1 LVELWQTNQKFF
13 VLINCQGLGYEIQI
27 LESFFLKLKTN
38 QISNKKI
45 TLWLK
50 HIKKEDSDLL
60 FGFTS
65 KEQKNF
71 FIEILSIRGV
81 GSQIGM
87 GILNKFSIS
96 EVINAIKTQNKKLIC
111 SVPGIGQ
118 KMSDRLILELKN
130 KFKSELQFEEEK
142 AKDEFEIKD
151 PEINK
156 MMQDLKLTLQSLNYK
171 NKEINTIMPII
182 KESTLLAKKEK
193 NLSFENLLKI
203 AKNNLDKDSSNIGRW
218 RSIINKLKINF
229 MSLDTAEKQKLIET
243 HQVHST
249 DTGSVEVQVAM
260 LSKRISKLSDHLQG
274 NIHDFASRQG
284 LLKMIG
290 KRKRLLSYIKDKNV
304 QRYQELV
311 KKIGIRGWSQLM
323 KKKQSKKKTQN

>member
-1 LVELWQTNQKFF
+1 MINWINGELVELWQTNQKFF

-65 KEQKNF
+65 KEQRNF

-87 GILNKFSIS
+87 GILNKFSIG

-130 KFKSELQFEEEK
+130 KFKSEIQFEEQK

-156 MMQDLKLTLQSLNYK
+156 MIEDLQLTLQSLNYK
-171 NKEINTIMPII
+171 NKEIMNILPII
-182 KESTLLAKKEK
+182 FKEVDVLAKKEN
-193 NLSFENLLKI
+193 NLSFEKLLKL
-203 AKNNLDKDSSNIGRW
+203 AMHYLDDDSSNIAR
-218 RSIINKLKINF
+218 
-229 MSLDTAEKQKLIET
+229 
-243 HQVHST
+243 
-249 DTGSVEVQVAM
+249 
-260 LSKRISKLSDHLQG
+260 
-274 NIHDFASRQG
+274 
-284 LLKMIG
+284 
-290 KRKRLLSYIKDKNV
+290 
-304 QRYQELV
+304 
-311 KKIGIRGWSQLM
+311 
-323 KKKQSKKKTQN
+323 

>member
-1 LVELWQTNQKFF
+1 MISWINGELVESWQTNQKFF

-27 LESFFLKLKTN
+27 LESFYLKLKTN

-87 GILNKFSIS
+87 GILNKFSIG
-96 EVINAIKTQNKKLIC
+96 EVIYAIKTQNKKLIC

-130 KFKSELQFEEEK
+130 KFKSEIQFEDK
-142 AKDEFEIKD
+142 KGKDEFEIKD
-151 PEINK
+151 PETNK
-156 MMQDLKLTLQSLNYK
+156 MIEDLQLTLQSLNYK
-171 NKEINTIMPII
+171 NKEIKTILPII
-182 KESTLLAKKEK
+182 INEVDFLAKKEN
-193 NLSFENLLKI
+193 NLSFENLLKL
-203 AKNNLDKDSSNIGRW
+203 AMNYLDKESSNI
-218 RSIINKLKINF
+218 
-229 MSLDTAEKQKLIET
+229 
-243 HQVHST
+243 
-249 DTGSVEVQVAM
+249 
-260 LSKRISKLSDHLQG
+260 
-274 NIHDFASRQG
+274 AS
-284 LLKMIG
+284 
-290 KRKRLLSYIKDKNV
+290 
-304 QRYQELV
+304 
-311 KKIGIRGWSQLM
+311 
-323 KKKQSKKKTQN
+323 

>member
-1 LVELWQTNQKFF
+1 MISWINGELVELWQTNQKFF

-81 GSQIGM
+81 GSQISM
-87 GILNKFSIS
+87 GILNKFSIN

-118 KMSDRLILELKN
+118 KMSDRLILELKS
-130 KFKSELQFEEEK
+130 KFKSEILFEEEK
-142 AKDEFEIKD
+142 SKDELEIKD

-156 MMQDLKLTLQSLNYK
+156 MMEDLQLTLQSLNYK
-171 NKEINTIMPII
+171 NKEIKTILPIII
-182 KESTLLAKKEK
+182 KEVDLLAKKEN
-193 NLSFENLLKI
+193 NLSFENLLKL
-203 AKNNLDKDSSNIGRW
+203 AMNHLDKNSSNLAR
-218 RSIINKLKINF
+218 
-229 MSLDTAEKQKLIET
+229 
-243 HQVHST
+243 
-249 DTGSVEVQVAM
+249 
-260 LSKRISKLSDHLQG
+260 
-274 NIHDFASRQG
+274 
-284 LLKMIG
+284 
-290 KRKRLLSYIKDKNV
+290 
-304 QRYQELV
+304 
-311 KKIGIRGWSQLM
+311 
-323 KKKQSKKKTQN
+323 

>member
-1 LVELWQTNQKFF
+1 MISWINGELVELWQTNQKFF

-27 LESFFLKLKTN
+27 LESFFLKLKTT
-38 QISNKKI
+38 QVLNKKI

-130 KFKSELQFEEEK
+130 KFKSEIQFEEEK

-156 MMQDLKLTLQSLNYK
+156 MIEDLQLTLQSLNYK
-171 NKEINTIMPII
+171 NKEIKTILPII
-182 KESTLLAKKEK
+182 INEVDFLAKKEN
-193 NLSFENLLKI
+193 NLSFENLLKL
-203 AKNNLDKDSSNIGRW
+203 AMNYLDKDSSNI
-218 RSIINKLKINF
+218 
-229 MSLDTAEKQKLIET
+229 
-243 HQVHST
+243 
-249 DTGSVEVQVAM
+249 
-260 LSKRISKLSDHLQG
+260 
-274 NIHDFASRQG
+274 AS
-284 LLKMIG
+284 
-290 KRKRLLSYIKDKNV
+290 
-304 QRYQELV
+304 
-311 KKIGIRGWSQLM
+311 
-323 KKKQSKKKTQN
+323 

>member
-1 LVELWQTNQKFF
+1 MISWINGDLIDLWQNNQKFF

-38 QISNKKI
+38 QISNKNI

-87 GILNKFSIS
+87 GILNKFSIG

-130 KFKSELQFEEEK
+130 KFKSEIQFEEEK
-142 AKDEFEIKD
+142 TKDEFEIKD
-151 PEINK
+151 PETNK
-156 MMQDLKLTLQSLNYK
+156 MIEDLQLTLQSLSYK
-171 NKEINTIMPII
+171 NKEINTILPILI
-182 KESTLLAKKEK
+182 KEADLLSKKEN
-193 NLSFENLLKI
+193 NLSFENLLKL
-203 AKNNLDKDSSNIGRW
+203 AMNYLEKDSSNLAR
-218 RSIINKLKINF
+218 
-229 MSLDTAEKQKLIET
+229 
-243 HQVHST
+243 
-249 DTGSVEVQVAM
+249 
-260 LSKRISKLSDHLQG
+260 
-274 NIHDFASRQG
+274 
-284 LLKMIG
+284 
-290 KRKRLLSYIKDKNV
+290 
-304 QRYQELV
+304 
-311 KKIGIRGWSQLM
+311 
-323 KKKQSKKKTQN
+323 

>member
-1 LVELWQTNQKFF
+1 MISWINGELVESWQNNQKFF

-38 QISNKKI
+38 LISNKKI

-130 KFKSELQFEEEK
+130 KFKSEIQFEEEK

-156 MMQDLKLTLQSLNYK
+156 MIEDLQLTLQSLNYK
-171 NKEINTIMPII
+171 NKEIKTILPII
-182 KESTLLAKKEK
+182 INEVDFLAKKEN
-193 NLSFENLLKI
+193 NLSFENLLKL
-203 AKNNLDKDSSNIGRW
+203 AMNYLDKDSSN
-218 RSIINKLKINF
+218 
-229 MSLDTAEKQKLIET
+229 
-243 HQVHST
+243 
-249 DTGSVEVQVAM
+249 
-260 LSKRISKLSDHLQG
+260 
-274 NIHDFASRQG
+274 
-284 LLKMIG
+284 
-290 KRKRLLSYIKDKNV
+290 
-304 QRYQELV
+304 LV
-311 KKIGIRGWSQLM
+311 R
-323 KKKQSKKKTQN
+323 